1 MDTTSAY
8 HWPWDV
14 LGIAANADERTVRRA
29 YARLLKQQRPDE
41 DAEAFQRLRYAYES
55 ALQMA
60 SGAAAEKIAA
70 VPVHKSMP
78 VSVPVPGTA
87 PEPVSMPV
95 PVPVPEAKPE
105 PISVPVPEPTSMRTP
120 TSASAEATVHSMPDT
135 ETTPVSR
142 RTPAAQKT
150 PQPSSIEHAPPA
162 AHPREPDA
170 FERAAQL
177 WQDFVAQR
185 DQLESRRSL
194 QDLFAAVVNIQTR
207 DELEWQALVHCL
219 NEQAP
224 ATLRM
229 NLSAVLGWRDNAAH
243 LRRRNAAVATLALDR
258 VFADEDYNAL
268 RLRFTNAMALL
279 EGPQPTLAAGAHALL
294 RAGVRT
300 EMEQLL
306 TALSRYHPNVVRL
319 RLDSE
324 KVEFWTRC
332 LTFRLGTG
340 RLFGPALALSAWC
353 GLLFAD
359 ASMNLNGD
367 RWFDQW
373 TPIQLAVLLG
383 TLMVTLVTSA
393 AMTVL
398 LSEPQQQ
405 RLRTLRSNGWLRYGW
420 VPVWLGATGA
430 ALCDGGSGRL
440 TSIAM
445 GALGIC
451 TIWATLICGWPRI
464 KQLVILAA
472 VGATGFGFV
481 GHWLSTDPRAWQMPF
496 AHGVLFAFFFSFVQQ
511 EWRGWLAR
519 RPRLARFGA
528 TLWFAGFAAL
538 IVLLL
543 QRDERSTQFAW
554 ALFTVMAAAGGVLAT
569 TRWNDLRRAVPGF
582 FRGYVHLFWLALAVS
597 KPDIIACVSAGLMSV
612 WIIEEFKQRR
622 GARGTAP

>member
-1 MDTTSAY
+1 MDTTSAH

-14 LGIAANADERTVRRA
+14 LGVAANADERTVRRA

-60 SGAAAEKIAA
+60 SGGGATVAIAA
-70 VPVHKSMP
+70 VPA
-78 VSVPVPGTA
+78 SVPG
-87 PEPVSMPV
+87 PVSMPV
-95 PVPVPEAKPE
+95 PVPNPPPEAHL
-105 PISVPVPEPTSMRTP
+105 R
-120 TSASAEATVHSMPDT
+120 
-135 ETTPVSR
+135 
-142 RTPAAQKT
+142 
-150 PQPSSIEHAPPA
+150 EH
-162 AHPREPDA
+162 DA
-170 FERAAQL
+170 FESAVQL
-177 WQDFVAQR
+177 WQHFVSQR

-194 QDLFAAVVNIQTR
+194 QDLFAAIVNIQMR
-207 DELEWQALVHCL
+207 DELEWQALVNCL
-219 NEQAP
+219 NEDTP

-243 LRRRNAAVATLALDR
+243 LRRRNAAIATLALDR
-258 VFADEDYNAL
+258 VFADEDYNSL

-279 EGPQPTLAAGAHALL
+279 EGPQPPLATGAHALL

-306 TALSRYHPNVVRL
+306 TALARYHPNVVRL

-332 LTFRLGTG
+332 LTFRIGVG
-340 RLFGPALALSAWC
+340 RLFGPALVLSAWC
-353 GLLFAD
+353 GLLFAN
-359 ASMNLNGD
+359 ASMNANSD

-373 TPIQLAVLLG
+373 TPVQLAVLLA
-383 TLMVTLVTSA
+383 TLMVTLVISA
-393 AMTVL
+393 ATTVL

-405 RLRTLRSNGWLRYGW
+405 RLRTLRSIGWLRYGW
-420 VPVWLGATGA
+420 IPVWLGATAA

-445 GALGIC
+445 ATLGIC
-451 TIWATLICGWPRI
+451 TMWAALIYGWPRI
-464 KQLVILAA
+464 KQLAILAA
-472 VGATGFGFV
+472 VGAIGFGFA

-496 AHGVLFAFFFSFVQQ
+496 AHGVLFAFFFSFARQ
-511 EWRGWLAR
+511 ECRGWLAR
-519 RPRLARFGA
+519 RPRLALLAA
-528 TLWFAGFAAL
+528 TMWFAGFATL

-554 ALFTVMAAAGGVLAT
+554 ALFTFMAAVSGVLAT
-569 TRWNDLRRAVPGF
+569 TRWSDLRRAGPPF
-582 FRGYVHLFWLALAVS
+582 FRGYVHLVWLALAVS

-612 WIIEEFKQRR
+612 WIIEEVKQRR
-622 GARGTAP
+622 LPQRTAQ

>member
-55 ALQMA
+55 ALQMVNG
-60 SGAAAEKIAA
+60 GAAGGVTADVSAHA
-70 VPVHKSMP
+70 RMP
-78 VSVPVPGTA
+78 QSAT
-87 PEPVSMPV
+87 MPD
-95 PVPVPEAKPE
+95 A
-105 PISVPVPEPTSMRTP
+105 TP
-120 TSASAEATVHSMPDT
+120 ATVQVSL
-135 ETTPVSR
+135 TTLESTSPSSGF
-142 RTPAAQKT
+142 A
-150 PQPSSIEHAPPA
+150 QPSPA
-162 AHPREPDA
+162 VRRREPDA
-170 FERAAQL
+170 FESAVQL

-194 QDLFAAVVNIQTR
+194 QELFSHVVNIQTR

-219 NEQAP
+219 NEDAP

-229 NLSAVLGWRDNAAH
+229 NLSEVLGWRDNAAH
-243 LRRRNAAVATLALDR
+243 LRRRNAAIATLALDR

-279 EGPQPTLAAGAHALL
+279 EGPQLPLTTGARALL

-306 TALSRYHPNVVRL
+306 TALGRYHPNVVRL

-332 LTFRLGTG
+332 LTFCVGAG
-340 RLFGPALALSAWC
+340 RLFGPTLALSAWC
-353 GLLFAD
+353 GLLFAS

-367 RWFDQW
+367 RWLDQW
-373 TPIQLAVLLG
+373 TPVQLAVLLA

-393 AMTVL
+393 AITVL

-405 RLRTLRSNGWLRYGW
+405 RLRALRSFGWLRYGW
-420 VPVWLGATGA
+420 IPLWLGATAG
-430 ALCDGGSGRL
+430 ALCDAGSGRL

-445 GALGIC
+445 DTLGVC
-451 TIWATLICGWPRI
+451 TIWAALIFGWPRI
-464 KQLVILAA
+464 KQLAILAA
-472 VGATGFGFV
+472 VGAIGFGFV
-481 GHWLSTDPRAWQMPF
+481 GHWLSTDLRAWPMPF
-496 AHGVLFAFFFSFVQQ
+496 AHGVLFAFYFSFAQQ
-511 EWRGWLAR
+511 EWRGWFAR
-519 RPRLARFGA
+519 RPRAAWFGVA
-528 TLWFAGFAAL
+528 MWFAGFVAL

-543 QRDERSTQFAW
+543 QREERSTQFAW
-554 ALFTVMAAAGGVLAT
+554 ALFTVMAAMGGVLAT
-569 TRWNDLRRAVPGF
+569 TRWNDLRRAVPAF
-582 FRGYVHLFWLALAVS
+582 FRGYVHLVWLAIAVS
-597 KPDIIACVSAGLMSV
+597 RPDIIACVSAGLMSV
-612 WIIEEFKQRR
+612 WIIDGIKQRR
-622 GARGTAP
+622 GSRGTVG

>member
-60 SGAAAEKIAA
+60 SRGAAGEIAA
-70 VPVHKSMP
+70 A
-78 VSVPVPGTA
+78 SVQEPAMSTHTPIAT
-87 PEPVSMPV
+87 PEPVSEPVQLPV
-95 PVPVPEAKPE
+95 PV
-105 PISVPVPEPTSMRTP
+105 S
-120 TSASAEATVHSMPDT
+120 
-135 ETTPVSR
+135 
-142 RTPAAQKT
+142 
-150 PQPSSIEHAPPA
+150 PPA
-162 AHPREPDA
+162 AHLREPDA
-170 FERAAQL
+170 FESAVQL
-177 WQDFVAQR
+177 WQNFVSQR
-185 DQLESRRSL
+185 NQLESRRSL
-194 QDLFAAVVNIQTR
+194 QDLFADVVNIQTR

-219 NEQAP
+219 NEDAP
-224 ATLRM
+224 AALRM

-243 LRRRNAAVATLALDR
+243 LRRRNAAIATLALDR

-268 RLRFTNAMALL
+268 RLRSPNAMALL
-279 EGPQPTLAAGAHALL
+279 EEPQPPLTAGARALL

-319 RLDSE
+319 RLDGE

-332 LTFRLGTG
+332 LTFQIGAG
-340 RLFGPALALSAWC
+340 RLFGPTLALSAWC
-353 GLLFAD
+353 GLLFAN
-359 ASMNLNGD
+359 ASMTLNGD

-373 TPIQLAVLLG
+373 TPVQLAVFLA
-383 TLMVTLVTSA
+383 TLMVTLVAGAASA
-393 AMTVL
+393 VL

-405 RLRTLRSNGWLRYGW
+405 RLRALRSVGWLRYGW
-420 VPVWLGATGA
+420 VPVWLGATAA

-445 GALGIC
+445 DTLGVC
-451 TIWATLICGWPRI
+451 TIWAALIHGWPRI
-464 KQLVILAA
+464 KQLAILAA
-472 VGATGFGFV
+472 LGAVGFGFV
-481 GHWLSTDPRAWQMPF
+481 GHWLSTDPLAWPMPF
-496 AHGVLFAFFFSFVQQ
+496 AHGVLFAFFFSFAQL

-519 RPRLARFGA
+519 RPRLAWVGV
-528 TLWFAGFAAL
+528 TMWFAGFVAL

-543 QRDERSTQFAW
+543 QREDRSTQFAW
-554 ALFTVMAAAGGVLAT
+554 AVFTVMAAAGGVLAT

-582 FRGYVHLFWLALAVS
+582 FRGYVHLVWLAVAVY
-597 KPDIIACVSAGLMSV
+597 KPDIIACVSVGLMSV
-612 WIIEEFKQRR
+612 WIIEEVKQGRLSR
-622 GARGTAP
+622 ETAL

>member
-55 ALQMA
+55 ALQMVND
-60 SGAAAEKIAA
+60 GAAGGVTADVSAYA
-70 VPVHKSMP
+70 RMP
-78 VSVPVPGTA
+78 QSAT
-87 PEPVSMPV
+87 MPD
-95 PVPVPEAKPE
+95 A
-105 PISVPVPEPTSMRTP
+105 TP
-120 TSASAEATVHSMPDT
+120 ATVQVSL
-135 ETTPVSR
+135 TTLES
-142 RTPAAQKT
+142 TS
-150 PQPSSIEHAPPA
+150 PSSGFAQASPA
-162 AHPREPDA
+162 VRRREPDA
-170 FERAAQL
+170 FESAVQL

-194 QDLFAAVVNIQTR
+194 QELFSHVVNIQTR

-219 NEQAP
+219 NEDAP

-229 NLSAVLGWRDNAAH
+229 NLSAVLGWRDNADH
-243 LRRRNAAVATLALDR
+243 LRRRNAAIATLALDR

-279 EGPQPTLAAGAHALL
+279 EGPQLPLARGAHALL

-306 TALSRYHPNVVRL
+306 TALGRYHPNVVRL

-332 LTFRLGTG
+332 LTFRVGVG
-340 RLFGPALALSAWC
+340 RLFGPTLALSAWC
-353 GLLFAD
+353 GLLFAN
-359 ASMNLNGD
+359 ASMNLQGD
-367 RWFDQW
+367 RWLDQW
-373 TPIQLAVLLG
+373 TPVQLAVLLA

-393 AMTVL
+393 AITVL

-405 RLRTLRSNGWLRYGW
+405 QLRALRSFGWLRYGW
-420 VPVWLGATGA
+420 IPLWLGATAG
-430 ALCDGGSGRL
+430 ALCDAGSGRL

-445 GALGIC
+445 DTLGVC
-451 TIWATLICGWPRI
+451 TIWAALIYGWPRI
-464 KQLVILAA
+464 KQLAILAA
-472 VGATGFGFV
+472 VGAIGFGFV
-481 GHWLSTDPRAWQMPF
+481 GHWLSTDLRAWPMPF
-496 AHGVLFAFFFSFVQQ
+496 AHGVLFAFYFSFAQQ

-519 RPRLARFGA
+519 RSRAAWFGVA
-528 TLWFAGFAAL
+528 MWFAGFVAL

-543 QRDERSTQFAW
+543 QREERSTQFAW
-554 ALFTVMAAAGGVLAT
+554 ALFTVMAAMGGVLAT
-569 TRWNDLRRAVPGF
+569 TRWNDLRRAVPAF
-582 FRGYVHLFWLALAVS
+582 FRGYVHLVWLAIAVS
-597 KPDIIACVSAGLMSV
+597 RPDIIACVSAGLMSV
-612 WIIEEFKQRR
+612 WIIDGIKQRR
-622 GARGTAP
+622 GSRGAVG

>member
-1 MDTTSAY
+1 MDTTSAH

-14 LGIAANADERTVRRA
+14 LGVAANADERTVRRA

-60 SGAAAEKIAA
+60 SGGGVAATIAA
-70 VPVHKSMP
+70 VSASVPVP
-78 VSVPVPGTA
+78 VSVPSP
-87 PEPVSMPV
+87 P
-95 PVPVPEAKPE
+95 PEAHHLPE
-105 PISVPVPEPTSMRTP
+105 
-120 TSASAEATVHSMPDT
+120 H
-135 ETTPVSR
+135 
-142 RTPAAQKT
+142 
-150 PQPSSIEHAPPA
+150 
-162 AHPREPDA
+162 DA
-170 FERAAQL
+170 FESAVQL
-177 WQDFVAQR
+177 WQHFVSQR

-194 QDLFAAVVNIQTR
+194 QDLFAAVVNIQMR

-219 NEQAP
+219 NEDAP

-243 LRRRNAAVATLALDR
+243 LRRRNAAIATLALDR

-279 EGPQPTLAAGAHALL
+279 EGPQPPLATGAHALL

-306 TALSRYHPNVVRL
+306 TALARYHPNVVRL

-332 LTFRLGTG
+332 LSFRIGAG

-353 GLLFAD
+353 GLLFAN
-359 ASMNLNGD
+359 ASMNLNSN
-367 RWFDQW
+367 RWLDQW
-373 TPIQLAVLLG
+373 TPVQLAVLLA

-393 AMTVL
+393 ATTVL

-405 RLRTLRSNGWLRYGW
+405 RLRTLRSIGWLRYGW
-420 VPVWLGATGA
+420 IPVWLGATAA
-430 ALCDGGSGRL
+430 ALCDAGSGRL

-445 GALGIC
+445 DTLGIC
-451 TIWATLICGWPRI
+451 TMWAALIYGWPRI
-464 KQLVILAA
+464 KQLAVLAA
-472 VGATGFGFV
+472 VGAIGFGFA
-481 GHWLSTDPRAWQMPF
+481 GHWLSTDSRAWQMPF
-496 AHGVLFAFFFSFVQQ
+496 AHGVLFAFFFSFAQQ
-511 EWRGWLAR
+511 EFRGWLAG
-519 RPRLARFGA
+519 RPRVAWVGMA
-528 TLWFAGFAAL
+528 MWFAGFVTL

-543 QRDERSTQFAW
+543 QREERSTQFAW

-569 TRWNDLRRAVPGF
+569 TRWSDLRGAVPPF
-582 FRGYVHLFWLALAVS
+582 FRGYVHLVWLALAIS

-612 WIIEEFKQRR
+612 WIIEELKQRR
-622 GARGTAP
+622 LSHRTAL

>member
-1 MDTTSAY
+1 M
-8 HWPWDV
+8 HEP
-14 LGIAANADERTVRRA
+14 
-29 YARLLKQQRPDE
+29 
-41 DAEAFQRLRYAYES
+41 
-55 ALQMA
+55 
-60 SGAAAEKIAA
+60 
-70 VPVHKSMP
+70 MP
-78 VSVPVPGTA
+78 VSVP
-87 PEPVSMPV
+87 MP
-95 PVPVPEAKPE
+95 
-105 PISVPVPEPTSMRTP
+105 S
-120 TSASAEATVHSMPDT
+120 T
-135 ETTPVSR
+135 ETASVSR
-142 RTPAAQKT
+142 PTPAAQRT
-150 PQPSSIEHAPPA
+150 PQPSGLDHVPPA
-162 AHPREPDA
+162 AHSREHDA
-170 FERAAQL
+170 FESAVQL
-177 WQDFVAQR
+177 WQHFVSQR

-194 QDLFAAVVNIQTR
+194 QDLFAAVVNIQIR

-219 NEQAP
+219 NEEAP

-229 NLSAVLGWRDNAAH
+229 NLSAVLGWRDTAAH
-243 LRRRNAAVATLALDR
+243 LRRRNATIATLALDR

-279 EGPQPTLAAGAHALL
+279 EGPQPPLAAGAHALL

-332 LTFRLGTG
+332 LTFRIGAG

-353 GLLFAD
+353 GLLFAN
-359 ASMNLNGD
+359 ASMNLNSD

-373 TPIQLAVLLG
+373 TPVQLAALLA
-383 TLMVTLVTSA
+383 TLMVTLVASA
-393 AMTVL
+393 ATTVL

-405 RLRTLRSNGWLRYGW
+405 QLQTLRSIGWLRYGW
-420 VPVWLGATGA
+420 IPVWLGASAA

-445 GALGIC
+445 DTLGAC
-451 TIWATLICGWPRI
+451 TMWAALIYGWPRI
-464 KQLVILAA
+464 KQLAILAA
-472 VGATGFGFV
+472 VGATGFGFA

-496 AHGVLFAFFFSFVQQ
+496 AHGVLFAFFFSFAQQ
-511 EWRGWLAR
+511 ECRGWLAR
-519 RPRLARFGA
+519 RPRLAWFGA
-528 TLWFAGFAAL
+528 TMWFAGFAAL

-554 ALFTVMAAAGGVLAT
+554 ALFTVMATAGGVLAT
-569 TRWNDLRRAVPGF
+569 TRWSDLRRAVPSF
-582 FRGYVHLFWLALAVS
+582 FRGYVHLVWLAFALS

-622 GARGTAP
+622 LS

>member
-14 LGIAANADERTVRRA
+14 LGIAANADERAVRRA

-60 SGAAAEKIAA
+60 SASTKAA
-70 VPVHKSMP
+70 VEPL
-78 VSVPVPGTA
+78 PGAET
-87 PEPVSMPV
+87 MQ
-95 PVPVPEAKPE
+95 
-105 PISVPVPEPTSMRTP
+105 
-120 TSASAEATVHSMPDT
+120 ASRA
-135 ETTPVSR
+135 
-142 RTPAAQKT
+142 TPATQQT
-150 PQPSSIEHAPPA
+150 PQPSGFTPA
-162 AHPREPDA
+162 QPEPEAHLREPDA
-170 FERAAQL
+170 FERAVQL
-177 WQDFVAQR
+177 WQNFVAQR
-185 DQLESRRSL
+185 DQLESHRSL
-194 QDLFAAVVNIQTR
+194 QDLFADVVNIQTR

-219 NEQAP
+219 NEDTP

-243 LRRRNAAVATLALDR
+243 LRRRNAAIATLALDR

-268 RLRFTNAMALL
+268 SLRYTNAMALL
-279 EGPQPTLAAGAHALL
+279 EGPQPPLATGAHALL

-300 EMEQLL
+300 GMEQLL
-306 TALSRYHPNVVRL
+306 TALNHYHPNVVRL

-332 LTFRLGTG
+332 LTFRIGAS
-340 RLFGPALALSAWC
+340 RLFGPALTLSAWC
-353 GLLFAD
+353 GLLFAN
-359 ASMNLNGD
+359 ASMDLNRD
-367 RWFDQW
+367 QWFDQW
-373 TPIQLAVLLG
+373 TPVQWAVLLA
-383 TLMVTLVTSA
+383 TLMVTLVSSA
-393 AMTVL
+393 ATTVL

-405 RLRTLRSNGWLRYGW
+405 RLRALRSMGSLRYGW
-420 VPVWLGATGA
+420 VPVWLGATA
-430 ALCDGGSGRL
+430 ASLCDDGSGRL

-445 GALGIC
+445 DTLGIC
-451 TIWATLICGWPRI
+451 TMWAALLYGWPRI
-464 KQLVILAA
+464 KQLVIPAA
-472 VGATGFGFV
+472 VGAIGFGFA
-481 GHWLSTDPRAWQMPF
+481 GHWLATDPRAWPMPF
-496 AHGVLFAFFFSFVQQ
+496 AHGVLFAFFFSFAQQ

-528 TLWFAGFAAL
+528 AMWFAGFAAL

-582 FRGYVHLFWLALAVS
+582 FRGYVHLAWFAFALS

-612 WIIEEFKQRR
+612 WIIEELKQRR
-622 GARGTAP
+622 LSPRTAP

>member
-60 SGAAAEKIAA
+60 SKSAAAG
-70 VPVHKSMP
+70 PVHESMP
-78 VSVPVPGTA
+78 GVVHTPITTPAPVLRTTPLAQATPHAGLTQPA
-87 PEPVSMPV
+87 PE
-95 PVPVPEAKPE
+95 
-105 PISVPVPEPTSMRTP
+105 TRL
-120 TSASAEATVHSMPDT
+120 
-135 ETTPVSR
+135 
-142 RTPAAQKT
+142 
-150 PQPSSIEHAPPA
+150 
-162 AHPREPDA
+162 REPDA
-170 FERAAQL
+170 FESAVQL
-177 WQDFVAQR
+177 WQNFVSQR
-185 DQLESRRSL
+185 NQLESRRDL
-194 QDLFAAVVNIQTR
+194 QDLFAHVVNIQTR

-219 NEQAP
+219 NEDAP

-243 LRRRNAAVATLALDR
+243 LRRRNAAIATLALDR

-279 EGPQPTLAAGAHALL
+279 EGPQPPLAAGARALL

-306 TALSRYHPNVVRL
+306 TALSRYHPIVVRL

-332 LTFRLGTG
+332 LTFRIGAG
-340 RLFGPALALSAWC
+340 RLFGPTLALSAWC
-353 GLLFAD
+353 GLLFAN
-359 ASMNLNGD
+359 ASMNLKSD

-373 TPIQLAVLLG
+373 TPVQLAVLLA
-383 TLMVTLVTSA
+383 TLMVTLVASA
-393 AMTVL
+393 ASTVL

-405 RLRTLRSNGWLRYGW
+405 RLRALRSVGWLRYGW
-420 VPVWLGATGA
+420 VPVWLGATA
-430 ALCDGGSGRL
+430 VALCDGGSGHL
-440 TSIAM
+440 SSIAM
-445 GALGIC
+445 DTLGVC
-451 TIWATLICGWPRI
+451 TIWAALIHGWPPI
-464 KQLVILAA
+464 KQLAILAA
-472 VGATGFGFV
+472 VGAVGFGFV
-481 GHWLSTDPRAWQMPF
+481 GHWLSTDPLAWPLPF
-496 AHGVLFAFFFSFVQQ
+496 AHGVLFAFFFSFAQL
-511 EWRGWLAR
+511 ECRGWLAR
-519 RPRLARFGA
+519 RPRIAWVGVA
-528 TLWFAGFAAL
+528 MWFAGFVAL

-543 QRDERSTQFAW
+543 QRDERSTQLAW
-554 ALFTVMAAAGGVLAT
+554 AVFTVMAAVGGVLAT

-582 FRGYVHLFWLALAVS
+582 FRGYVHLVWLAIAVS
-597 KPDIIACVSAGLMSV
+597 KPDIIACVSVGLMSV

-622 GARGTAP
+622 GARGTTL